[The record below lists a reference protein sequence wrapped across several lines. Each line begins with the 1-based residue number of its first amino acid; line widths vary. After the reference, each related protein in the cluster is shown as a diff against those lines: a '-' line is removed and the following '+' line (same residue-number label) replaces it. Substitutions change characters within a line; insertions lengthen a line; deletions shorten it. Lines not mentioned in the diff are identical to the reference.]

1 MKESVRK
8 LQPYVPE
15 QPVAALKK
23 AFGLSRLVRLSANEN
38 PYGTSPTVATA
49 VKNWDFSESN
59 RYPDADAMALRLVVA
74 KQQGVDPAQ
83 LVFSVGLDEMI
94 VMVSRTFLGAGDQV
108 VVSAPTFSEYALHAE
123 IADATLISVP
133 TLADDHIDF
142 EALAQAIT
150 PVVKMV
156 WLCNPNN
163 PTGTSESLA
172 AIEAFIQQVPT
183 ETMVLIDEAYIDFA
197 ADAAALTAMQLPS
210 KYENVVVMRTFSK
223 VYGLANF
230 RIGYAV
236 FSKAY
241 APTMQAVRLPYN
253 VNSVTQV
260 AALAAVQDQGFVQAT
275 VAKNAAERQAW
286 QDFFTQQGIRY
297 DQSDANFIFFAC
309 PDAEKLAD
317 YLLHQGYR
325 LRTGLRPGWLRMTFG
340 TAADGLALRKLIAAY
355 LLDKG

>member
-15 QPVAALKK
+15 EPLATVKK
-23 AFGLSRLVRLSANEN
+23 RLGIKRLVRLSANEN
-38 PYGTSPTVATA
+38 PYGTSPAVQAA
-49 VKNWDFSESN
+49 VKNWNFSESN
-59 RYPDADAMALRLVVA
+59 RYPDGDATALRLA
-74 KQQGVDPAQ
+74 IAEQQGVAPAQ

-94 VMVSRTFLGAGDQV
+94 AMVSRSFLSAGDQV

-123 IADATLISVP
+123 IEGANLVAVP
-133 TLADDHIDF
+133 TLADDHVDF
-142 EALAQAIT
+142 AGLVQAIT
-150 PVVKMV
+150 PTVKMV

-163 PTGTSESLA
+163 PTGTSEPLA
-172 AIEAFIQQVPT
+172 AIEAFVRQVPV
-183 ETMVLIDEAYIDFA
+183 ETLVLIDEAYLDFA
-197 ADAAALTAMQLPS
+197 ADAAGLTAMQLPA

-223 VYGLANF
+223 AYGLANF

-236 FSKAY
+236 FSNTY

-253 VNSVTQV
+253 VNSITQV
-260 AALAAVQDQGFVQAT
+260 AALAAVKDQAFVQAT

-286 QDFFTQQGIRY
+286 QNFFSQQGIQA
-297 DQSDANFIFFAC
+297 DASDANFCFFAY
-309 PDAEKLAD
+309 PDAAGLAD

-340 TAADGLALRKLIAAY
+340 TAADGQVLRQLIAAY
-355 LLDKG
+355 

>member
-15 QPVAALKK
+15 KPLATLQAEL
-23 AFGLSRLVRLSANEN
+23 GIDRLVRLSANEN
-38 PYGTSPTVATA
+38 PYGTSPKVAEA

-59 RYPDADAMALRLVVA
+59 RYPDGDALALRQAIA
-74 KQQGVDPAQ
+74 KQQHVDPAQ

-94 VMVSRTFLGAGDQV
+94 AMVSRTFLAAGDQV
-108 VVSAPTFSEYALHAE
+108 LVSAPTFSEYALHAE
-123 IADATLISVP
+123 IEGAKLVAVP
-133 TLADDHIDF
+133 TLANDQVDF
-142 EALAQAIT
+142 DGLINALT
-150 PVVKMV
+150 PAVKMV

-172 AIEAFIQQVPT
+172 DIEAFIQQVPA

-197 ADAAALTAMQLPS
+197 SDAANITAMQLPA
-210 KYENVVVMRTFSK
+210 KYDNVVVMRTFSK
-223 VYGLANF
+223 AYGLANF

-236 FSKAY
+236 FSKTY

-260 AALAAVQDQGFVQAT
+260 AALATLKDQAFVKET

-286 QDFFTQQGIRY
+286 MAFFDQQGIRY
-297 DQSDANFIFFAC
+297 DVSDANFIFFTVPKA
-309 PDAEKLAD
+309 AELAD
-317 YLLHQGYR
+317 YLLHHGYS
-325 LRTGLRPGWLRMTFG
+325 LRTGLRAGWLRMTFG
-340 TAADGLALRKLIAAY
+340 TAADGEALRQLIAQN
-355 LLDKG
+355 